1 MPVEKRTATMD
12 EDRRCPDCGVT
23 LQPIALQAGGMYTL
37 FAVAEDDGGGVLDSL
52 SPDER
57 HHVETTA
64 CPECGLVR
72 SYVPTEAL

>member
-1 MPVEKRTATMD
+1 MD
-12 EDRRCPDCGVT
+12 ENLRCPDCDVT
-23 LQPIALQAGGMYTL
+23 LRPVTIQAGGMYTL
-37 FAVAEDDGGGVLDSL
+37 FAVAETDGDGGVLDSF

-57 HHVETTA
+57 HGLEEYA